1 MPFERWVREYGPHH
15 QGALN
20 LILSNPPYGERG
32 AMAREDPDEVF
43 KEKRAFAYFM
53 RRTLDLLVP
62 SGIGVFL
69 IPAGFMSGRSSRGL
83 REKILLRHHLLGAYR
98 LPSHDTNGREIV
110 PGAFVVMD
118 IVIWR
123 SRGGELREVD
133 ADDIYILDG
142 EYFEQH
148 PDQILGDEEGSFA
161 GEDEAGNKKTSWR
174 YKVEGDFRGL
184 PPLQPRPICTS
195 CELTSIAPR
204 AAAGTFQTVVADVSL
219 PNDLDP
225 ELRAALEL
233 GRRVGRY
240 LAALGADDD
249 TKALALWPELHQ
261 ALTDHA
267 LAYGNPWQH
276 KELLALSNRGQA
288 LAQQLLNAYTRMG
301 ALVPALRDRPKV
313 EPKYTGQ
320 PDDVPAQ
327 AEMLFRARRHL
338 TITELLDFHRRQGGT
353 LSRQAALESLFGNGW
368 NLDGDEWND
377 LYPSDAYTTGIHLWE
392 RHDRAQARAA
402 AGDAQAAA
410 QVARLIAAIKP
421 VLFQDIQ
428 DIGPNQGW
436 VPLELV
442 AAWLSATYNRNY
454 GPILLERHEALVR
467 PIGPDGDKEPTIH
480 PKTSSILGWINHD
493 MASFKVEKPKKRD
506 SMMSREEKKAEK
518 LSLAQLRLAQ
528 EKAWTDEFVTW
539 LTEDEERQEAVA
551 AAYNRAARGRVVPT
565 YTTEPLEIARWGAN
579 APQLKPHQ
587 VAGARRVL
595 HQRGGLVAFDVGVG
609 KTYTA
614 LAIVALARQEGWSRR
629 PVILVPGSIVWKW
642 HDDILCT
649 LPDYRIAV
657 IGSKRKRLTRGT
669 RKGQITSETD
679 TPEER
684 AQKWIA
690 LQTGQLDV
698 VILSYDALGRTK
710 MNESAVLEYVESV
723 EAIRRSLTLR
733 RTRLNALEDK
743 AKEKLSER
751 QKALLEHGTSAW
763 VDEILALPEGWQ
775 YDPGVTWDEIGVDLL
790 IVDEAASF
798 KNLHLPQARE
808 DGSIPKFMGS
818 GGGEGSGRAWQ
829 LDFRAG
835 AVRRQTGGSGVV
847 LLTATPAKNSPLE
860 FYNLI
865 QFIDPA
871 AFTRAGI
878 YDPEQFITRFIQIA
892 IREVLDSTLNM
903 TEATA
908 VVGFKNLDDLRTI
921 IFTYGE
927 FRTAEEVGLK
937 LPRPIVETLTVQ
949 MDDEQEAKYRVYVR
963 QIEEALENPNPD
975 GPSNLIL
982 GLLARLALVALH
994 PALDEGYSF
1003 RTALAGGESKRTNE
1017 KGEEYTVRLPR
1028 PSYSSPKLE
1037 ECARRVVASPHC
1049 GHIIFVEPTAVH
1061 VWMKEVLV
1069 DAGIPRERIAWLNSD
1084 VSTIER
1090 STIARQFNGLS
1101 AEQPEPGTCSRP
1113 SDSAVAPKYD
1123 VIIAN
1128 SVAYE
1133 GIDLQVRTC
1142 SIHHLD
1148 LPWTPADL
1156 EQRNGRGVRQGNTLG
1171 VINIYYYFADG
1182 SSDGY
1187 RFSLIDGKANWLGQ
1201 LIKSSVR
1208 DTNNPSAQQQLTP
1221 EDIMLMVSRDK
1232 ERTAALLEGKR
1243 KRALEERRAKIA
1255 REAARLLRQAVARYA
1270 RARAS
1275 DDPDY
1280 AAQLR
1285 DEAKQRLTDLQ
1296 GVDRDAWP
1304 WQDWMWAAREHDM
1317 LVPENGAAPLYE
1329 GLRVARPRIG
1339 APDQLEH
1346 LEFGRISATGDK
1358 IAVRAAG
1365 SAVWSELSEVVP
1377 PLTPDHL
1384 PREGGPRW
1392 PDDDDQRTSD
1402 AIALRLNR
1410 FMRDLDDLGWI
1421 GASDAFV
1428 EKFWPRFERQITATL
1443 ARNGAKDLPLIK
1455 AGVLALG
1462 EANDQDGST
1471 ILPPS
1476 LAGWRRYLE
1485 LAPTSGLTFTE
1496 LKQVGDAWW
1505 MRPFPRGLLTD
1516 ARRAG
1521 EAEDAE
1527 DAAPSTASLKP
1538 PKPPT
1543 ATPKPPTA
1551 PPEAPRSTQPTQPA
1565 TPPPPPTSEAAEA
1578 AIVASLTAALT
1589 RTLREA
1595 RAGGPQ

>member
-1 MPFERWVREYGPHH
+1 MARTTPRSSPACSNASIFPKRHPPSSKSASPDSCAPTSTCAPRRSYLQAAGWDAEALLLRRPSLVILRDDAQTAIGPLGVRYIARAMRDAAGVLHLNPAYNDKNLQELRTAADTAHQQVAQLRERITDGAKVGRYALALWTHARALIAAPTAPEPMLVREIESPPDHKTPAWRTKANLQAMQLVLAKEPDEMTSEDLQAVAGYSGWGGLSIEKVKAQIPTELVPETFGLIHEYYTPTVIAESLAEVLCPYLPELTGEDGLVRALEPSAGIGRLIRAFSPRRCLALEAGGQIKGIQWTAVEFSKVSSTLLRALRPDITLHHMPFERWVREYGPHH

-368 NLDGDEWND
+368 NLDGDEWNE

-480 PKTSSILGWINHD
+480 PKTSSILGWINPD
-493 MASFKVEKPKKRD
+493 IASFKVEKPKKRD

-614 LAIVALARQEGWSRR
+614 LAIVALARQEGWARR

-733 RTRLNALEDK
+733 RMRLNALEDK

-847 LLTATPAKNSPLE
+847 LLTATPAKNSPLG
-860 FYNLI
+860 
-865 QFIDPA
+865 
-871 AFTRAGI
+871 FT
-878 YDPEQFITRFIQIA
+878 T
-892 IREVLDSTLNM
+892 
-903 TEATA
+903 
-908 VVGFKNLDDLRTI
+908 
-921 IFTYGE
+921 
-927 FRTAEEVGLK
+927 
-937 LPRPIVETLTVQ
+937 
-949 MDDEQEAKYRVYVR
+949 
-963 QIEEALENPNPD
+963 
-975 GPSNLIL
+975 
-982 GLLARLALVALH
+982 
-994 PALDEGYSF
+994 
-1003 RTALAGGESKRTNE
+1003 
-1017 KGEEYTVRLPR
+1017 
-1028 PSYSSPKLE
+1028 
-1037 ECARRVVASPHC
+1037 
-1049 GHIIFVEPTAVH
+1049 
-1061 VWMKEVLV
+1061 
-1069 DAGIPRERIAWLNSD
+1069 
-1084 VSTIER
+1084 
-1090 STIARQFNGLS
+1090 
-1101 AEQPEPGTCSRP
+1101 
-1113 SDSAVAPKYD
+1113 
-1123 VIIAN
+1123 
-1128 SVAYE
+1128 
-1133 GIDLQVRTC
+1133 
-1142 SIHHLD
+1142 
-1148 LPWTPADL
+1148 
-1156 EQRNGRGVRQGNTLG
+1156 
-1171 VINIYYYFADG
+1171 
-1182 SSDGY
+1182 
-1187 RFSLIDGKANWLGQ
+1187 
-1201 LIKSSVR
+1201 
-1208 DTNNPSAQQQLTP
+1208 
-1221 EDIMLMVSRDK
+1221 
-1232 ERTAALLEGKR
+1232 
-1243 KRALEERRAKIA
+1243 
-1255 REAARLLRQAVARYA
+1255 
-1270 RARAS
+1270 
-1275 DDPDY
+1275 
-1280 AAQLR
+1280 
-1285 DEAKQRLTDLQ
+1285 
-1296 GVDRDAWP
+1296 
-1304 WQDWMWAAREHDM
+1304 
-1317 LVPENGAAPLYE
+1317 
-1329 GLRVARPRIG
+1329 
-1339 APDQLEH
+1339 
-1346 LEFGRISATGDK
+1346 
-1358 IAVRAAG
+1358 
-1365 SAVWSELSEVVP
+1365 
-1377 PLTPDHL
+1377 
-1384 PREGGPRW
+1384 
-1392 PDDDDQRTSD
+1392 
-1402 AIALRLNR
+1402 
-1410 FMRDLDDLGWI
+1410 
-1421 GASDAFV
+1421 
-1428 EKFWPRFERQITATL
+1428 
-1443 ARNGAKDLPLIK
+1443 
-1455 AGVLALG
+1455 
-1462 EANDQDGST
+1462 
-1471 ILPPS
+1471 
-1476 LAGWRRYLE
+1476 
-1485 LAPTSGLTFTE
+1485 
-1496 LKQVGDAWW
+1496 
-1505 MRPFPRGLLTD
+1505 
-1516 ARRAG
+1516 
-1521 EAEDAE
+1521 
-1527 DAAPSTASLKP
+1527 
-1538 PKPPT
+1538 
-1543 ATPKPPTA
+1543 
-1551 PPEAPRSTQPTQPA
+1551 
-1565 TPPPPPTSEAAEA
+1565 
-1578 AIVASLTAALT
+1578 
-1589 RTLREA
+1589 
-1595 RAGGPQ
+1595 